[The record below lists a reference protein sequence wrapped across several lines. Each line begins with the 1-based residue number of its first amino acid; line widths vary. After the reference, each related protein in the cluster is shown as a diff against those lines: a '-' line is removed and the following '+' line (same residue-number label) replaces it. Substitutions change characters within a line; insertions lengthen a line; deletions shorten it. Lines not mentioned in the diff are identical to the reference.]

1 MHQVEESTR
10 GRWQLDRVCTE
21 AAGDASQACIRCWR
35 VGLPPCSHLTTNAKA
50 DVLVLIPPSSLSSGR
65 ALPLD
70 RQ

>member
-35 VGLPPCSHLTTNAKA
+35 VGLPPCSHLQCIGRRAHSPETYPQ
-50 DVLVLIPPSSLSSGR
+50 VGGPPSG
-65 ALPLD
+65 
-70 RQ
+70 